1 MPVEKSEAASI
12 LTDIVLLVFRL
23 EGGFMDAAERIAI
36 PAGLTAASWK
46 VLGATLEAPR
56 TVAEIGRNMGLA
68 RQSVQ
73 RLADILVSEGQA
85 TYLDNP
91 AHKSARLLT
100 PTRAGRAAIDR
111 LRDRQSRWA
120 SAVSEGLGEKAL
132 AQCRAT
138 LRGLVERTEQV
149 EAESRESD

>member
-1 MPVEKSEAASI
+1 MPVAKSEAASL
-12 LTDIVLLVFRL
+12 LTDSVLWVCRL
-23 EGGFMDAAERIAI
+23 AGGFMDAAARIAV

-46 VLGATLEAPR
+46 VLGATLEEPR

-73 RLADILVSEGQA
+73 RLADILVSEGRA
-85 TYLDNP
+85 PYLDNP
-91 AHKSARLLT
+91 AHRSARLLT
-100 PTRAGRAAIDR
+100 PTRAGRAAMDR
-111 LRDRQSRWA
+111 PRERQSRWA
-120 SAVSEGLGEKAL
+120 NAVSEGLGKKAL

-149 EAESRESD
+149 EAEARESD